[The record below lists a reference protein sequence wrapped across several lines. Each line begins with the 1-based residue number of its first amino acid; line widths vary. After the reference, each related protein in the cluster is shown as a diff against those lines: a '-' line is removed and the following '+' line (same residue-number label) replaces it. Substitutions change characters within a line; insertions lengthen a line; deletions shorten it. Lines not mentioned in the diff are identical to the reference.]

1 MNSTLNKEAYAYGV
15 SLALQE
21 LGYSE
26 QHAQVEGLK
35 IASQKVAEE
44 EEWPMPAEPLRRSNP
59 VLNTLLGVGAGTLG
73 GAALG
78 AGSAFIPGLRGK
90 GLTNLLGKSDT
101 LERGMYRI
109 IPQKLFAHDLLGK
122 GGKWSG
128 IEAYLRGLGGAGIGA
143 LGGGLAGSRISNE

>member
-35 IASQKVAEE
+35 VASQKLAEE
-44 EEWPMPAEPLRRSNP
+44 EWSMPGEPPRRPNR

-90 GLTNLLGKSDT
+90 GLTNLLAKSDI
-101 LERGMYRI
+101 LEQNIPRI
-109 IPQKLFAHDLLGK
+109 IPYKLFTHDLLGK

-143 LGGGLAGSRISNE
+143 LGGGLAGSRIPNE

>member
-26 QHAQVEGLK
+26 QHAQIEGLK
-35 IASQKVAEE
+35 IASQELTG
-44 EEWPMPAEPLRRSNP
+44 EEWPMPVEPPRRPNR

-78 AGSAFIPGLRGK
+78 AGSAFIPGLRGR
-90 GLTNLLGKSDT
+90 GFTNLLSKSNI
-101 LERGMYRI
+101 LEQNIPRI
-109 IPQKLFAHDLLGK
+109 IPYNLFKHDLLGK

-143 LGGGLAGSRISNE
+143 LGGGLAGSRTSNE

>member
-35 IASQKVAEE
+35 VASQKLAE
-44 EEWPMPAEPLRRSNP
+44 EEWPMPVEPPRRSNP
-59 VLNTLLGVGAGTLG
+59 VLNTLLGAGAGTLG

-90 GLTNLLGKSDT
+90 GLTNLLAKSDI
-101 LERGMYRI
+101 LERNIPRI
-109 IPQKLFAHDLLGK
+109 IPYRLFAHDLLGK

-143 LGGGLAGSRISNE
+143 LGGGLAGSRTSNE